1 MSNEVIDL
9 LTALHEGTMSLNEV
23 AERFRERS
31 WPTRPSVHPKT
42 HLDLAEADLRDPDPY
57 LPDFHD
63 DLAAAYDQARLTD
76 EQYAVLAAAI
86 AESIRAH
93 EQDG

>member
-9 LTALHEGTMSLNEV
+9 LTALHEGTLSLNEV

-31 WPTRPSVHPKT
+31 WPTRPSVRPKT

-57 LPDFHD
+57 LPGSHD
-63 DLAAAYDQARLTD
+63 DVAAAYDQGKLTD
-76 EQYAVLAAAI
+76 EQYAVLVAAI
-86 AESIRAH
+86 AEAIRAD
-93 EQDG
+93 ERDG